1 MLRSRRREWVYDKG
15 VVMGNNTK
23 NLKPLN
29 TLNKEVA
36 KEICKKGQK
45 ASAEVK
51 RKRKTLK
58 EAYLSIA
65 SKPYVP
71 IGDMAESITQ
81 RFGSVTVDEAI
92 ILAMTVKASNG
103 DVQAA
108 VYLRDTIGEKPT
120 DNHEINIDMNNPFKD
135 LTVKELKELAAK

>member
-1 MLRSRRREWVYDKG
+1 MVKG
-15 VVMGNNTK
+15 EN

-29 TLNKEVA
+29 TIDKDVA
-36 KEICKKGQK
+36 KVIRQKGQK

-58 EAYLSIA
+58 EAYLCIA
-65 SKPYVP
+65 DKPYVP

-81 RFGSVTVDEAI
+81 RFGSITVDEAI

-108 VYLRDTIGEKPT
+108 VYLRDTIGEKPSDKIEQT
-120 DNHEINIDMNNPFKD
+120 GTTITKIEM
-135 LTVKELKELAAK
+135 LTPQQLQDELKKYE